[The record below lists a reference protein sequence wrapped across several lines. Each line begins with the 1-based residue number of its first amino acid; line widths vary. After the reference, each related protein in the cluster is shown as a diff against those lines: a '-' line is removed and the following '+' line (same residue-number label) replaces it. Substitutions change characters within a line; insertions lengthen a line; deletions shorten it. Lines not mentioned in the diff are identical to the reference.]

1 MASSFAVFLG
11 KQLVISSLAVWSL
24 SICCISCLSVLDSWA
39 IMNNDD
45 DDDDDDDTV
54 RTSYV

>member
-1 MASSFAVFLG
+1 M
-11 KQLVISSLAVWSL
+11 ISSLAVWSL

-45 DDDDDDDTV
+45 DDDDDGTRKSDGPITV
-54 RTSYV
+54 LDVCK

>member
-1 MASSFAVFLG
+1 M
-11 KQLVISSLAVWSL
+11 ISSLAVWSL

-45 DDDDDDDTV
+45 DDDGTRKSDGPITV
-54 RTSYV
+54 LDVCK